1 MRKQINLQ
9 QISKLFGISVDVAR
23 ILLCRLE
30 KYRVPKSK
38 PIAYYYTLDFL
49 TELKNIFLERSNAI
63 KYHTSYVK
71 YKTNVLK
78 INRMI
83 KYHSR

>member
-9 QISKLFGISVDVAR
+9 QISKLFDVSVDVAR

-30 KYRVPKSK
+30 KHRVPKSK

-49 TELKNIFLERSNAI
+49 IDLKNIFWERSNAI
-63 KYHTSYVK
+63 KYHTSYIK
-71 YKTNVLK
+71 YRKNVLK